1 MFVYIYIHIYIYIYI
16 CLHMEDRMG
25 FICKGE
31 MDAIMDALSL
41 LFFPVH

>member
-1 MFVYIYIHIYIYIYI
+1 MVVYICICLFIYI

-31 MDAIMDALSL
+31 MDAIMDAMSL
-41 LFFPVH
+41 VFFTVR